1 MEQLINVII
10 KTNSGKSLHQE
21 TQQTNEANDMKQS
34 INETAKANS
43 SEANTT
49 RIFVCVVIFFAAIIL
64 LAVFLRKGGYQL
76 SNNQRIDAKNPNHKN
91 YKK

>member
-1 MEQLINVII
+1 MEQLINVTI
-10 KTNSGKSLHQE
+10 KTNSDKSLHQE

-43 SEANTT
+43 NEASTT

-64 LAVFLRKGGYQL
+64 LAVFLRKGGT
-76 SNNQRIDAKNPNHKN
+76 N
-91 YKK
+91 